1 MLTYD
6 VDTDTDNG
14 EMYGGTLHIVGT
26 GKLLR
31 RDVVR
36 IFARHNNRVE
46 ILDIGPGFTGVETM
60 NDLDVVHITFS
71 PQNITMDTLP
81 PSCFYRCRSLRRV
94 QLPVTL
100 FEIPEFCFAG
110 CTQLVQVTI
119 PDTVRVVGTTSFYE
133 CAALETITIPSNV
146 TVIQDYAFRDCSKL
160 KEVNFSP
167 NSLLTSLGDATFMN
181 TVLSKVTLPDSLLS
195 IGSHTFYGVYTLKSM
210 TVNRLIWKD
219 IYPTLVPKPGF
230 DRYVSFGSGST
241 TVYVNRTN
249 TNDLRPDPS
258 GQVFFQEPEPEPVPE
273 PEPEPET
280 LTTATVA
287 GIVGGC
293 LFVILVIV
301 FLIYN
306 PSPSQSGAIS
316 EDVPSLSLEEDPGCI
331 YQNGICYKYKNQK
344 QRERLETNLPIV
356 SAVRAVDEN

>member
-1 MLTYD
+1 
-6 VDTDTDNG
+6 
-14 EMYGGTLHIVGT
+14 
-26 GKLLR
+26 
-31 RDVVR
+31 
-36 IFARHNNRVE
+36 
-46 ILDIGPGFTGVETM
+46 
-60 NDLDVVHITFS
+60 
-71 PQNITMDTLP
+71 
-81 PSCFYRCRSLRRV
+81 
-94 QLPVTL
+94 
-100 FEIPEFCFAG
+100 
-110 CTQLVQVTI
+110 
-119 PDTVRVVGTTSFYE
+119 
-133 CAALETITIPSNV
+133 
-146 TVIQDYAFRDCSKL
+146 
-160 KEVNFSP
+160 
-167 NSLLTSLGDATFMN
+167 
-181 TVLSKVTLPDSLLS
+181 
-195 IGSHTFYGVYTLKSM
+195 M

-273 PEPEPET
+273 PEPET
-280 LTTATVA
+280 LTTAAVA

-306 PSPSQSGAIS
+306 PSRSQPPIS